1 MSEQPT
7 PSQFPSAPLRELASR
22 ITDGSHF
29 SPTPQERGYL
39 IANVKDMKSGFI
51 DFSSCTRISTAAYR
65 ELNATGCTIR
75 NGNVLLSKD
84 GTVGRVVVYKQDEEI
99 GALSSICIIVPTEE
113 IDSAYLGH
121 ALQSQICVRQF
132 ENFMSGSALRRLVL
146 RDIRE
151 IEIPVPSV
159 EQQASIAQILDTL
172 DTAIRETESLINK
185 LKAIKQGL
193 LHDLLTRGID
203 ANGQLRPPQSEAP
216 QLYKE
221 SPLGWI
227 PSEWEVLRL
236 DTVAARGS
244 GHTPSKDVLS
254 YWNGGV
260 KWVSLADSHRLDQ
273 IYIHETDKEISELGI
288 ANSSAVLH
296 SEGTV
301 ILSRDAGIGKSA
313 ILGCN
318 MAVSQH
324 FMAWRCGEKLNNL
337 FLYFYLQRE
346 KPKFEAIAMGSTIKT
361 IGLPFF
367 KSYEIALPPRGEQD
381 QAAAILMDTEQHLAA
396 HDAELEKLR
405 QQKIGLMDD
414 LLTGRV
420 RVTPLLESMQKVA
433 APTEV

>member
-1 MSEQPT
+1 MFELDKAPLLNGKIEVLSGFA
-7 PSQFPSAPLRELASR
+7 FPSSGFNQLDGLPLIRIRDLGGSTTEVRFRGAYDPAYRVSKGDLLVAMDGDFEVHRWEGEDALLNQRVCRISSASR
-22 ITDGSHF
+22 EIDQGFLYWYLKPKIAEIHRR
-29 SPTPQERGYL
+29 TPQTTVRHLSTKDVYAIAEPPIGYP
-39 IANVKDMKSGFI
+39 AQK
-51 DFSSCTRISTAAYR
+51 R
-65 ELNATGCTIR
+65 
-75 NGNVLLSKD
+75 
-84 GTVGRVVVYKQDEEI
+84 
-99 GALSSICIIVPTEE
+99 
-113 IDSAYLGH
+113 
-121 ALQSQICVRQF
+121 
-132 ENFMSGSALRRLVL
+132 
-146 RDIRE
+146 
-151 IEIPVPSV
+151 
-159 EQQASIAQILDTL
+159 IAQILDTL
-172 DTAIRETESLINK
+172 DTAIRETQELIVK
-185 LKAIKQGL
+185 LKAVKQGL

-203 ANGQLRPPQSEAP
+203 ANGQLRPRQSEAP

-227 PSEWEVLRL
+227 PSKWEVLRL
-236 DTVAARGS
+236 DTVTARGS

-367 KSYEIALPPRGEQD
+367 KGYEIALPPRREQD
-381 QAAAILMDTEQHLAA
+381 QAAAIMMETEQHLTA

-420 RVTPLLESMQKVA
+420 RVTPLLESMQQA
-433 APTEV
+433 AAQTEA

>member
-1 MSEQPT
+1 MSDRSSMQTCEQGFT
-7 PSQFPSAPLRELASR
+7 PVHLGEIAHIEMGQSPDSRYVFEDSFLGYPFLQGNAEFGTVSPEPKYGCTRPAKTSESGDVLISVRAPVGAVNIADQSYCIGRGLAAIRVRGVEPSLAA
-22 ITDGSHF
+22 H
-29 SPTPQERGYL
+29 L
-39 IANVKDMKSGFI
+39 IASQ
-51 DFSSCTRISTAAYR
+51 AA
-65 ELNATGCTIR
+65 
-75 NGNVLLSKD
+75 
-84 GTVGRVVVYKQDEEI
+84 
-99 GALSSICIIVPTEE
+99 
-113 IDSAYLGH
+113 
-121 ALQSQICVRQF
+121 
-132 ENFMSGSALRRLVL
+132 ALRRVAQGTTFEAISKKDLVALKL
-146 RDIRE
+146 RMPPLDE
-151 IEIPVPSV
+151 LPV
-159 EQQASIAQILDTL
+159 IAQILNTL
-172 DTAIRETESLINK
+172 DTAISETEALIDK
-185 LKAIKQGL
+185 LKAVKQGL

-227 PSEWEVLRL
+227 PREWEVLRL

-296 SEGTV
+296 PEGTV

-313 ILGCN
+313 ILGCD

-346 KPKFEAIAMGSTIKT
+346 KPKFEAIAIGSTIKT

-367 KSYEIALPPRGEQD
+367 KSYEVAVPPRREQD
-381 QAAAILMDTEQHLAA
+381 QAAAILMETEQDLAA

-420 RVTPLLESMQKVA
+420 RVTPLLESVQQA
-433 APTEV
+433 TAPTEA

>member
-1 MSEQPT
+1 MFELDKAPLLNGKIEVLSGFA
-7 PSQFPSAPLRELASR
+7 FPSSGFNQLDGLPLIRIRDLGGSTTEVRFRGAYDPAYRVSKGDLLVAMDGDFEVHRWEGEDALLNQRVCRISSASR
-22 ITDGSHF
+22 EIDQGFLYWYLKPKIAEIHRR
-29 SPTPQERGYL
+29 TPQTTVRHLSTKDVYAIAEPPIGYP
-39 IANVKDMKSGFI
+39 AQK
-51 DFSSCTRISTAAYR
+51 R
-65 ELNATGCTIR
+65 
-75 NGNVLLSKD
+75 
-84 GTVGRVVVYKQDEEI
+84 
-99 GALSSICIIVPTEE
+99 
-113 IDSAYLGH
+113 
-121 ALQSQICVRQF
+121 
-132 ENFMSGSALRRLVL
+132 
-146 RDIRE
+146 
-151 IEIPVPSV
+151 
-159 EQQASIAQILDTL
+159 IAQILDTL
-172 DTAIRETESLINK
+172 DTAIRETQELIVK
-185 LKAIKQGL
+185 LKAVKQGL

-227 PSEWEVLRL
+227 PSKWEVLRL
-236 DTVAARGS
+236 DTVTARGS

-367 KSYEIALPPRGEQD
+367 KSYEIALPPRREQD
-381 QAAAILMDTEQHLAA
+381 QAAAIMMETEQHLTA

-420 RVTPLLESMQKVA
+420 RVTPLLESMQQA
-433 APTEV
+433 AAQTEA